1 MTQLFH
7 TRMLAIASVVLASA
21 VIALSIW
28 WVAQTMWLRKDP
40 TVVVDTT
47 AVVNPGSFVSY
58 ELDLKQAAHVL
69 LAVDVSEGLELD
81 LFVLSTVQFVQYQE
95 AVRMGIT
102 LPFQA
107 SLSVGGIRHIVQ
119 AVKLEPGTYVVVLDH
134 TSVGPTQPPSSFASL
149 FNHRSAQAKVRIT
162 KE

>member
-1 MTQLFH
+1 MTKLFN
-7 TRMLAIASVVLASA
+7 TRTLAIASIALASA
-21 VIALSIW
+21 ILALSVW
-28 WVAQTMWLRKDP
+28 WVAQTLWLHKDP

-47 AVVNPGSFVSY
+47 AAVNPGSFVSY

-81 LFVLSTVQFVQYQE
+81 LFVLSTVQFVKYQE
-95 AVRMGIT
+95 AVRTGIA

-119 AVKLEPGTYVVVLDH
+119 TVQLEPGTYVVVLDH
-134 TSVGPTQPPSSFASL
+134 TSVGPTRPPSSFASL
-149 FNHRSAQAKVRIT
+149 FNHRPAQAKVRIT